1 MPLSRSR
8 DYLSIGEVLDS
19 LRAEFPDITISKIR
33 FLETEGLINPERT
46 GSGYRKFFDQDV
58 ARLRY
63 ILGLQRD
70 HFLPLK
76 IIRERLDQA
85 DSNGGVPAVPPPSL
99 VAQAAATPVVQGG
112 TQATP
117 TQTSAPGPEP
127 IATDVQL
134 TREELCR
141 AAGLGADQLAALEEY
156 GVLSAGDGGLY
167 EGSHLVLAKAA
178 RGFLER
184 GLEPRHLK
192 MFRQFAEREANLF
205 EQMVGPVALRKDP
218 EARRK
223 ASGSISQ
230 LVALARQLHDASL
243 STSVKDLR

>member
-8 DYLSIGEVLDS
+8 DYLSIGEVLDN

-33 FLETEGLINPERT
+33 FLETEGLISPERT

-63 ILGLQRD
+63 ILALQRD

-76 IIRERLDQA
+76 VIRERLDQA
-85 DSNGGVPAVPPPSL
+85 DSNGGVPAVPPPAL
-99 VAQAAATPVVQGG
+99 VADAPAPPASQPGAPDPPAARE
-112 TQATP
+112 
-117 TQTSAPGPEP
+117 S
-127 IATDVQL
+127 ISTDVHM

-141 AAGLGADQLAALEEY
+141 AAGLGGDQLAALEEY
-156 GVLSAGDGGLY
+156 GVLAAEDGGTY
-167 EGSHLVLAKAA
+167 DGSHLVLARAA

-218 EARRK
+218 DARTK

-243 STSVKDLR
+243 NVRAKDLL

>member
-1 MPLSRSR
+1 VPLSRSR
-8 DYLSIGEVLDS
+8 DYLSIGEVLDN
-19 LRAEFPDITISKIR
+19 LRAEFPDVTISKIR
-33 FLETEGLINPERT
+33 FLETEGLISPERT

-63 ILGLQRD
+63 ILSLQRD

-76 IIRERLDQA
+76 VIRERLDQA
-85 DSNGGVPAVPPPSL
+85 DSNGGVPAVAPPSL
-99 VAQAAATPVVQGG
+99 VAQVP
-112 TQATP
+112 
-117 TQTSAPGPEP
+117 SAPQGEGNQSPPSAEP

-141 AAGLGADQLAALEEY
+141 AAGLAADQLAALEEY
-156 GVLSAGDGGLY
+156 GVLAAGDGGVY
-167 EGSHLVLAKAA
+167 EGSHLVVAKAA
-178 RGFLER
+178 RGFLDR

-218 EARRK
+218 DARRK

-230 LVALARQLHDASL
+230 LVALARQLHDAAL
-243 STSVKDLR
+243 SSSIRNML

>member
-19 LRAEFPDITISKIR
+19 LRSEFPDVTISKIR
-33 FLETEGLINPERT
+33 FLETEGLITPERT
-46 GSGYRKFFDQDV
+46 GSGYRKFFDKDV

-63 ILGLQRD
+63 ILSLQRD

-76 IIRERLDQA
+76 VIRERLAQA
-85 DSNGGVPAVPPPSL
+85 DSNGGVPAVAPPSL
-99 VAQAAATPVVQGG
+99 VAAASPPPRAEAPS
-112 TQATP
+112 A
-117 TQTSAPGPEP
+117 QTTEP
-127 IATDVQL
+127 IATDVQMS
-134 TREELCR
+134 REELCR
-141 AAGLGADQLAALEEY
+141 AAGIGADQLAALEDF
-156 GVLSAGDGGLY
+156 GVLAANDGVY

-178 RGFLER
+178 KGFLER

-205 EQMVGPVALRKDP
+205 EQMVGPAALRKDP
-218 EARRK
+218 DARRQ
-223 ASGSISQ
+223 ASGTVSQ

-243 STSVKDLR
+243 GASVKDLL

>member
-8 DYLSIGEVLDS
+8 DYLSIGEVLDN
-19 LRAEFPDITISKIR
+19 LRSEFPDITISKIR
-33 FLETEGLINPERT
+33 FLEAEGLIDPERT
-46 GSGYRKFFDQDV
+46 GSGYRKFFDDDV

-63 ILGLQRD
+63 ILSLQRD

-76 IIRERLDQA
+76 VIRERLAQA
-85 DSNGGVPAVPPPSL
+85 DSNGGVPAVSPPSV
-99 VAQAAATPVVQGG
+99 VAGP
-112 TQATP
+112 P
-117 TQTSAPGPEP
+117 TQVPAGTERSGTSAPASAVAEP
-127 IATDVQL
+127 LATDVQL

-141 AAGLGADQLAALEEY
+141 AAGLGMDQLAALEEY
-156 GVLSAGDGGLY
+156 GLLAPTQSGVY

-178 RGFLER
+178 KGFLDR

-192 MFRQFAEREANLF
+192 MFRQFAEREAALF
-205 EQMVGPVALRKDP
+205 EQMVGPMALRKDP
-218 EARRK
+218 EAKRQ

-243 STSVKDLR
+243 GASVKDLL

>member
-1 MPLSRSR
+1 VPLSRSR
-8 DYLSIGEVLDS
+8 DYLSIGEVLDN

-33 FLETEGLINPERT
+33 FLETEGLISPERT
-46 GSGYRKFFDQDV
+46 GSGYRKFFDEDV

-63 ILGLQRD
+63 ILSLQRD

-76 IIRERLDQA
+76 VIRERLDQA
-85 DSNGGVPAVPPPSL
+85 DSNGGVPAVAPPSV
-99 VAQAAATPVVQGG
+99 VAQVPPAPPAEPQGDG
-112 TQATP
+112 T
-117 TQTSAPGPEP
+117 SSGPEP

-141 AAGLGADQLAALEEY
+141 AAGLAADQLAALEEY
-156 GVLSAGDGGLY
+156 GVLAAGEGGLY
-167 EGSHLVLAKAA
+167 EGSHLVVAKAA
-178 RGFLER
+178 RGFLDR

-218 EARRK
+218 EARRQ

-243 STSVKDLR
+243 GSSVKGML

>member
-8 DYLSIGEVLDS
+8 DYLSIGEVLDN
-19 LRAEFPDITISKIR
+19 LRTEFPDITISKIR
-33 FLETEGLINPERT
+33 FLETEGLISPERT

-58 ARLRY
+58 ARLRF
-63 ILGLQRD
+63 ILSLQRD

-76 IIRERLDQA
+76 VIRERLEQA
-85 DSNGGVPAVPPPSL
+85 DSNGGVPAVTPPSL
-99 VAQAAATPVVQGG
+99 VAPV
-112 TQATP
+112 P
-117 TQTSAPGPEP
+117 SAPQGEGTSRSAPPSAEP

-156 GVLSAGDGGLY
+156 GVLSAGDGGHY
-167 EGSHLVLAKAA
+167 EGSHLIVAKAA

-184 GLEPRHLK
+184 GLEPSHLK

-230 LVALARQLHDASL
+230 LVALARQLHDAALGS
-243 STSVKDLR
+243 SVKDML